1 METIYQFA
9 FQFTRKDE
17 RNKIGYVVID
27 DISNNIQL
35 GELFRQYQLS
45 KTLAGI
51 VQSSQRHQ
59 HETQLFIAVAFQFV
73 SLSQLC
79 FFDICSALFAV

>member
-59 HETQLFIAVAFQFV
+59 HETVIHRC
-73 SLSQLC
+73 SLSVC
-79 FFDICSALFAV
+79 FIISVMFF

>member
-35 GELFRQYQLS
+35 ELFRHYQLS

-59 HETQLFIAVAFQFV
+59 HETQLFIAVAFQSV

>member
-17 RNKIGYVVID
+17 RNKVGYVVID

-51 VQSSQRHQ
+51 VQSMQRHQ
-59 HETQLFIAVAFQFV
+59 HEIHLHIAVAFRIV

-79 FFDICSALFAV
+79 FFDICSAPFAV